1 MFALVIGIIFG
12 IVMAVLVGALFV
24 AIYDV
29 CISTKSE
36 NIVLI
41 VGIIACLIMLIGIP
55 VTCVNYDIHCYKS

>member
-24 AIYDV
+24 AIYDA

-36 NIVLI
+36 NIVSI

-55 VTCVNYDIHCYKS
+55 VTLSLIHI